1 MADDGSAQQ
10 ESTWPLPKFYF
21 QVNLDGE
28 LISFQEA
35 TGLDP
40 DAQSIEY
47 RHSNSSASST
57 IKMPGIKKFGNVT
70 LKKGIVL
77 ANGKFM
83 GWLKQAKSAWKS
95 PARDT
100 ITIKLMDQDGD
111 PTMTWTLANAWPTRI
126 TSTDLKS
133 DGNDVAL
140 EALDI
145 AYDGLTIAN
154 G

>member
-1 MADDGSAQQ
+1 
-10 ESTWPLPKFYF
+10 
-21 QVNLDGE
+21 
-28 LISFQEA
+28 
-35 TGLDP
+35 
-40 DAQSIEY
+40 
-47 RHSNSSASST
+47 
-57 IKMPGIKKFGNVT
+57 
-70 LKKGIVL
+70 
-77 ANGKFM
+77 
-83 GWLKQAKSAWKS
+83 LKQAKSAWKS